1 MVRGDMM
8 GEDIITT
15 YQKTILEF
23 LADQGKGLTRD
34 EICQCNMEKKL
45 GIPASELD
53 SILES
58 LEFRNFIYL
67 KKGEGKKWHVTM
79 RGLCAVGK
87 GTECP
92 WP

>member
-1 MVRGDMM
+1 MM

-23 LADQGKGLTRD
+23 LADQGKGLTHD
-34 EICQCNMEKKL
+34 EIRQYTMERKL
-45 GIPASELD
+45 MIPTGELD
-53 SILES
+53 SIVES
-58 LEFRNFIYL
+58 LEFRNFICL
-67 KKGEGKKWHVTM
+67 KKGEGKKWHITM

-87 GTECP
+87 GNDSP